1 MFYDY
6 LCKGK
11 SLYLSTQCLLIT
23 ISFPDMD
30 IVDKLNKEF
39 LTQPFC
45 KNEQLPEELN
55 EYKRI
60 AYNYARIENSIAVLS
75 DMHTNISYIY
85 YGGTAETL
93 GIARKGDNQNLESIW
108 EKEVFKYI
116 HPDDLVEK
124 YVQELRFYH
133 FLKQIPHK
141 KRADYFLM
149 SKLRMRDPSGKY
161 IPILHRMFYVATH

>member
-60 AYNYARIENSIAVLS
+60 ATRLSISWKAFLLS
-75 DMHTNISYIY
+75 FIC
-85 YGGTAETL
+85 
-93 GIARKGDNQNLESIW
+93 R
-108 EKEVFKYI
+108 
-116 HPDDLVEK
+116 
-124 YVQELRFYH
+124 
-133 FLKQIPHK
+133 
-141 KRADYFLM
+141 
-149 SKLRMRDPSGKY
+149 
-161 IPILHRMFYVATH
+161 

>member
-108 EKEVFKYI
+108 EKEV
-116 HPDDLVEK
+116 
-124 YVQELRFYH
+124 
-133 FLKQIPHK
+133 
-141 KRADYFLM
+141 
-149 SKLRMRDPSGKY
+149 
-161 IPILHRMFYVATH
+161 

>member
-23 ISFPDMD
+23 ISFPYMD

-93 GIARKGDNQNLESIW
+93 GIARKETIKILNQ
-108 EKEVFKYI
+108 
-116 HPDDLVEK
+116 
-124 YVQELRFYH
+124 
-133 FLKQIPHK
+133 
-141 KRADYFLM
+141 
-149 SKLRMRDPSGKY
+149 SGKKKSLN
-161 IPILHRMFYVATH
+161 ISIRMTWRKSMYRNFVSTIF

>member
-75 DMHTNISYIY
+75 EPLSYQTRGCLY
-85 YGGTAETL
+85 LYGFYL
-93 GIARKGDNQNLESIW
+93 GA
-108 EKEVFKYI
+108 
-116 HPDDLVEK
+116 LV
-124 YVQELRFYH
+124 
-133 FLKQIPHK
+133 
-141 KRADYFLM
+141 A
-149 SKLRMRDPSGKY
+149 
-161 IPILHRMFYVATH
+161 

>member
-93 GIARKGDNQNLESIW
+93 GILGGKVCTGTS
-108 EKEVFKYI
+108 
-116 HPDDLVEK
+116 
-124 YVQELRFYH
+124 
-133 FLKQIPHK
+133 FLPFSETDSTQKTC
-141 KRADYFLM
+141 RLLSYE
-149 SKLRMRDPSGKY
+149 
-161 IPILHRMFYVATH
+161 

>member
-45 KNEQLPEELN
+45 KNEQHAYFEGEEGVDTIWN
-55 EYKRI
+55 K
-60 AYNYARIENSIAVLS
+60 LS
-75 DMHTNISYIY
+75 
-85 YGGTAETL
+85 G
-93 GIARKGDNQNLESIW
+93 R
-108 EKEVFKYI
+108 
-116 HPDDLVEK
+116 
-124 YVQELRFYH
+124 
-133 FLKQIPHK
+133 
-141 KRADYFLM
+141 
-149 SKLRMRDPSGKY
+149 
-161 IPILHRMFYVATH
+161 

>member
-75 DMHTNISYIY
+75 DMHTNISYI
-85 YGGTAETL
+85 L
-93 GIARKGDNQNLESIW
+93 NQ
-108 EKEVFKYI
+108 
-116 HPDDLVEK
+116 
-124 YVQELRFYH
+124 
-133 FLKQIPHK
+133 
-141 KRADYFLM
+141 
-149 SKLRMRDPSGKY
+149 SGKKKSLN
-161 IPILHRMFYVATH
+161 ISIRMTWWKSMYRNFVSTIF

>member
-60 AYNYARIENSIAVLS
+60 AYNYVRIENSIAVLS

-93 GIARKGDNQNLESIW
+93 GIA
-108 EKEVFKYI
+108 EKETIKI
-116 HPDDLVEK
+116 LN
-124 YVQELRFYH
+124 Q
-133 FLKQIPHK
+133 
-141 KRADYFLM
+141 
-149 SKLRMRDPSGKY
+149 SGKKKSLN
-161 IPILHRMFYVATH
+161 ISIRMTWRKSMYRNFVSTIF

>member
-45 KNEQLPEELN
+45 KNEQLPEEL
-55 EYKRI
+55 
-60 AYNYARIENSIAVLS
+60 
-75 DMHTNISYIY
+75 
-85 YGGTAETL
+85 
-93 GIARKGDNQNLESIW
+93 
-108 EKEVFKYI
+108 KE
-116 HPDDLVEK
+116 
-124 YVQELRFYH
+124 
-133 FLKQIPHK
+133 
-141 KRADYFLM
+141 
-149 SKLRMRDPSGKY
+149 
-161 IPILHRMFYVATH
+161 